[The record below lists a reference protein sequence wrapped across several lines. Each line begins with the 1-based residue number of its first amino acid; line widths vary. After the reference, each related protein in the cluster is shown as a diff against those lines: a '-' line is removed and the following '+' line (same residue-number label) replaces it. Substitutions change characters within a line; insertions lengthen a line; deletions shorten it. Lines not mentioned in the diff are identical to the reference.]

1 MPSIYELV
9 PTALSNHCSEVPIVL
24 SPVGYYPTPFEPK
37 PMFRFQDG
45 GFREL
50 RRDDLAYVGGSG
62 VLAVQV
68 EEGVRNHD
76 AVPSRYC
83 PPVHIRPCC

>member
-1 MPSIYELV
+1 
-9 PTALSNHCSEVPIVL
+9 
-24 SPVGYYPTPFEPK
+24 
-37 PMFRFQDG
+37 MFRFQDG

-62 VLAVQV
+62 VLAVPV